1 MPSRAAALL
10 TYELSWLD
18 FTSAL
23 ITTDNPMTENANVRK
38 SETRSKILEAMW
50 MESGVVVG
58 TVRNSYKLKYILKS
72 KNVIS
77 LLNYIDRLLGRNE
90 KSC

>member
-1 MPSRAAALL
+1 
-10 TYELSWLD
+10 
-18 FTSAL
+18 
-23 ITTDNPMTENANVRK
+23 
-38 SETRSKILEAMW
+38 